1 MEVVSSGAA
10 EGGRENWATCTF
22 VGARAARCAIALRRA
37 PRSLRTS
44 LAQVLIN
51 HQSLSFTRHGN
62 PQRKYDSLYQQQRER
77 EQEVRWRTLSIPLS
91 KANKTLQKMKMTIEK
106 SEVTFYRIKIR
117 RVSIQKPVTM
127 KLKR

>member
-1 MEVVSSGAA
+1 MEVVRSGAA

-51 HQSLSFTRHGN
+51 HQSRSLQDTAVLRESAIHNINISYRAN
-62 PQRKYDSLYQQQRER
+62 RKCDGENYQNHYPKQ
-77 EQEVRWRTLSIPLS
+77 
-91 KANKTLQKMKMTIEK
+91 
-106 SEVTFYRIKIR
+106 IKEY
-117 RVSIQKPVTM
+117 
-127 KLKR
+127 KR

>member
-1 MEVVSSGAA
+1 MEVVRSAAA

-51 HQSLSFTRHGN
+51 HQSLSLQDTAILRESAITYINNGLN
-62 PQRKYDSLYQQQRER
+62 RKCGGENYQNHLPKQIKKYK
-77 EQEVRWRTLSIPLS
+77 RW
-91 KANKTLQKMKMTIEK
+91 K
-106 SEVTFYRIKIR
+106 
-117 RVSIQKPVTM
+117 
-127 KLKR
+127 